1 MSLFASK
8 YKPITLKALF
18 HQDAVT
24 SIKKWVKELV
34 SQKTNYRK
42 ILYIYGPVGCG
53 KTTMINTIFKNFNLI
68 DINSDE
74 LRSSDKIKDLVT
86 CTLSNTH
93 FKQQSFISTKPG
105 KGTLPTNAGRDKGT
119 GNQNILLVDNIELCE
134 KTIKQFTELVTDY
147 INIPI
152 ILLSNR
158 KINIQT
164 TKTLDIT
171 SLELQQVTRVELEI
185 LLQTISKK
193 EKLNF
198 TKLEINNII
207 EKSIFD
213 LRQVFCI
220 LDQLSVSYKPIN
232 ELLNDMDQKYT
243 DIDIHEKMNH
253 LFYADQPDYN
263 MVTSEPQLISN
274 YIFQNY
280 IESIDMAKTDKD
292 VLDNIIKTTDCI
304 TFGDNLNYS
313 IFTSQNWDLYNA
325 YTDVSCIHPLYYIRK
340 YTCNATNVHT
350 FKPFKEVSCNYMNSY
365 RELKDHIKSPLFN
378 EIETFNMIIYLLCQY
393 IDKLNC
399 YFDKHKKGK
408 NTSKQEKLNLYQNMV
423 DPIYI
428 EYVDKLS
435 NIVFDYKLYTILD
448 ENKITADNNII
459 NNIEYIDIK
468 ILKRC
473 INIIK
478 IDENVKLNKFI
489 KPPTENVIK
498 IKLFEKINNVQK
510 ERKMNAHKLIRY
522 DIENLEVEFDSL
534 FIKKTTNNG

>member
-8 YKPITLKALF
+8 YKPVTLKALF

-105 KGTLPTNAGRDKGT
+105 KGT

-134 KTIKQFTELVTDY
+134 KTIKQFTDLVTDY

-171 SLELQQVTRVELEI
+171 SLELQQVTRVELET

-207 EKSIFD
+207 DKSIFD

-232 ELLNDMDQKYT
+232 ELLNYIDQKHADT
-243 DIDIHEKMNH
+243 DIHEKMN
-253 LFYADQPDYN
+253 LCFPRI
-263 MVTSEPQLISN
+263 LR
-274 YIFQNY
+274 
-280 IESIDMAKTDKD
+280 
-292 VLDNIIKTTDCI
+292 L
-304 TFGDNLNYS
+304 
-313 IFTSQNWDLYNA
+313 
-325 YTDVSCIHPLYYIRK
+325 PLPHR
-340 YTCNATNVHT
+340 
-350 FKPFKEVSCNYMNSY
+350 
-365 RELKDHIKSPLFN
+365 
-378 EIETFNMIIYLLCQY
+378 Q
-393 IDKLNC
+393 
-399 YFDKHKKGK
+399 
-408 NTSKQEKLNLYQNMV
+408 
-423 DPIYI
+423 
-428 EYVDKLS
+428 
-435 NIVFDYKLYTILD
+435 
-448 ENKITADNNII
+448 
-459 NNIEYIDIK
+459 
-468 ILKRC
+468 
-473 INIIK
+473 
-478 IDENVKLNKFI
+478 
-489 KPPTENVIK
+489 
-498 IKLFEKINNVQK
+498 
-510 ERKMNAHKLIRY
+510 
-522 DIENLEVEFDSL
+522 
-534 FIKKTTNNG
+534 